1 MRRRPF
7 LCLGLGAALCA
18 CRSTTTEVPVVSSDA
33 AAAAAAEIGTAPPPL
48 RRQLAEGE
56 ATRTI
61 RRIADRLGPPAREL
75 CVQLGVGTC
84 DWHIAASRSRQ
95 MNAYAGEDGRV
106 VINRGILE
114 YARSDDEV
122 AFVMAHELAHHAANH
137 VRATGDDMSVGAV
150 AGALFGG
157 LLVGAAAASGGV
169 GPRTA
174 SRTVDNWSAIGAG
187 TARLAFSKDQER
199 EADRLGLLILHR
211 AGYDPDL
218 ARNFVLTLARAE
230 ARRDRGLLDLGWLR
244 THPAGPERLAA
255 FDATLAELRAGGG
268 QIPLRGA

>member
-1 MRRRPF
+1 MQRRLF
-7 LCLGLGAALCA
+7 LCLGLGGTLCA
-18 CRSTTTEVPVVSSDA
+18 CRGTTTAGPTVTSEA
-33 AAAAAAEIGTAPPPL
+33 AATATAEIGTIPPPL
-48 RRQLAEGE
+48 RRQLADGE

-61 RRIADRLGPPAREL
+61 RRIADRLGPPAQAL

-84 DWHIAASRSRQ
+84 DWYVAASRSRQ
-95 MNAYAGEDGRV
+95 MNAHAGEDGRV

-122 AFVMAHELAHHAANH
+122 AFVMAHEMAHHAANH
-137 VRATGDDMSVGAV
+137 LRATSDDMSVGAV
-150 AGALFGG
+150 AGALFGAV
-157 LLVGAAAASGGV
+157 LVGAAAASGGV

-174 SRTVDNWSAIGAG
+174 SRTVDSWSALGAS

-199 EADRLGLLILHR
+199 EADRLGLLILYR

-218 ARNFVLTLARAE
+218 ARSFVLTMARAE
-230 ARRDRGLLDLGWLR
+230 ARRDRGVLDLGWLR

-255 FDATLAELRAGGG
+255 FDATLAELRASGG
-268 QIPLRGA
+268 QIPLRAS

>member
-1 MRRRPF
+1 MRRRSF
-7 LCLGLGAALCA
+7 LCLGLGGTLCA
-18 CRSTTTEVPVVSSDA
+18 CRGTTTAVPTVTTEA
-33 AAAAAAEIGTAPPPL
+33 ASAAAAEIGSIPPPL
-48 RRQLAEGE
+48 RRQLVEGE

-75 CVQLGVGTC
+75 CIQLGVGTC
-84 DWHIAASRSRQ
+84 DWYIAASRSRQ

-137 VRATGDDMSVGAV
+137 VRATGDDMS
-150 AGALFGG
+150 AGAAIGGLIGG
-157 LLVGAAAASGGV
+157 LLVGAAAASGGIA
-169 GPRTA
+169 PRTA

-187 TARLAFSKDQER
+187 AARLAFSKDQER

>member
-1 MRRRPF
+1 MRRRSF
-7 LCLGLGAALCA
+7 LCLGLGGMLCA
-18 CRSTTTEVPVVSSDA
+18 CRGTTTAVPAVTTEA
-33 AAAAAAEIGTAPPPL
+33 ASAAAAEIGSTPPPL
-48 RRQLAEGE
+48 RRQRAEGE
-56 ATRTI
+56 TTRTI

-75 CVQLGVGTC
+75 CLQLGVGTC
-84 DWHIAASRSRQ
+84 DWYIAASRSRQ

-137 VRATGDDMSVGAV
+137 VRATGDDMSTGA
-150 AGALFGG
+150 AIGG
-157 LLVGAAAASGGV
+157 LIGGVLAAASGGV
-169 GPRTA
+169 APRTA

-187 TARLAFSKDQER
+187 VARRAFSKDQER

-218 ARNFVLTLARAE
+218 ARNFVLTMARAE

-244 THPAGPERLAA
+244 THPVGPERLAA
-255 FDATLAELRAGGG
+255 FDATLAELRASGGR
-268 QIPLRGA
+268 ISLRAG

>member
-7 LCLGLGAALCA
+7 LCLGLGAVLCG
-18 CRSTTTEVPVVSSDA
+18 CRGTATEVPLVSPDA

-48 RRQLAEGE
+48 RRQMAEGE

-75 CVQLGVGTC
+75 CIQLGVGTC
-84 DWHIAASRSRQ
+84 DWYIAASRSRQ

-157 LLVGAAAASGGV
+157 LLVGATAASGGV

-174 SRTVDNWSAIGAG
+174 GRTVDNWSAIGAG

-211 AGYDPDL
+211 AGYDPGL

-268 QIPLRGA
+268 QIPLRAG